1 MPTSFLDEATEVLWN
16 YSMLPDDGRITDA
29 AIVLGCHDT
38 GVPTH
43 AAALFHIGKFPLLV
57 MTGAV
62 SHKTRDLYPEGEA
75 HRFARIAAEHGVP
88 PDRILVEPTAT
99 NTQENI
105 EASRRLL
112 ADRPLTAATLVTRP
126 YHARRA
132 LLTARLRWPEV
143 EWGVATG
150 EPSFAP
156 YAEQLGRDRVLT
168 YLAGEVHRLMV
179 YRGQSLLAPDDPVP
193 DEVPAALAVLDEHGF
208 TPRPVQ

>member
-1 MPTSFLDEATEVLWN
+1 MPKALLDEATEVLRN
-16 YSMLPDDGRITDA
+16 YTMLPNDGRITDA
-29 AIVLGCHDT
+29 GIALGCHDT

-43 AAALFHIGKFPLLV
+43 AAALFQARQFPLLV
-57 MTGAV
+57 TTGAV
-62 SHKTRDLYPEGEA
+62 SHQTRDLYPEGEA
-75 HRFARIAAEHGVP
+75 HRFARIAAERGVP

-112 ADRPLTAATLVTRP
+112 AERPLTTATLVTRP

-132 LLTARLRWPEV
+132 LLTARLRWPEIG
-143 EWGVATG
+143 WGVATWETRFG
-150 EPSFAP
+150 P
-156 YAEQLGRDRVLT
+156 YAERLGRDRVLS

-193 DEVPAALAVLDEHGF
+193 DEVRAALVVLDEHGY
-208 TPRPVQ
+208 TPRPVR